1 MNNKLQEY
9 LVTGMLGA
17 YHPENAVL
25 RKAGGGG
32 VETLFRDTSY
42 WVQED
47 CLVQKRQIVI
57 GGKRFSVTS
66 VFPDRP
72 TATPTDKL
80 LALIDMELKKE
91 AQNN

>member
-1 MNNKLQEY
+1 MNNELQEY
-9 LVTGMLGA
+9 LATGMLGA
-17 YHPENAVL
+17 YYPENAVL
-25 RKAGGGG
+25 REAGGDG

-42 WVQED
+42 CVQED

-66 VFPDRP
+66 VFPDRLI
-72 TATPTDKL
+72 ATPTDKL

-91 AQNN
+91 AQHN